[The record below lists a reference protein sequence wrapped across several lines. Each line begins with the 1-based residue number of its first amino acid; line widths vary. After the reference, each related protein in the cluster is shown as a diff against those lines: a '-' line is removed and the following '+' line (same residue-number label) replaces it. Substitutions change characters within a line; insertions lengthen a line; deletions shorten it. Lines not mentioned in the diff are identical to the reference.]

1 MNSSQVHLALT
12 HMPVILSLVGLVVL
26 VVAMWKRNDTLT
38 KTAFYLLLFAGL
50 SAIPVFLTGE
60 GAEEAVERLPGV
72 SETVIEEHEDLAKF
86 AFAVVSAAALLSLAG
101 LLLYGQAG
109 IRRWIRPLVL
119 LLALVT
125 AGILV
130 VTAHLGGQVRH
141 TEIRPGFT
149 PAAGT
154 ETTVTH
160 QNGEYD
166 DND

>member
-26 VVAMWKRNDTLT
+26 AVAMLKRNDTLT

-60 GAEEAVERLPGV
+60 GAEEAVEHLPGV
-72 SETVIEEHEDLAKF
+72 SETVIEEHEDLAKM

-101 LLLYGQAG
+101 LLLYGKAG
-109 IRRWIRPLVL
+109 IRRWIRPLIF

-125 AGILV
+125 VGIMI

-141 TEIRPGFT
+141 TEIRPGFST
-149 PAAGT
+149 AAGS
-154 ETTVTH
+154 ETTILP
-160 QNGEYD
+160 QLD
-166 DND
+166 DKEDDH